1 MCSNKNHPS
10 EPLSERKRRKR
21 ISPSRARRNARRL
34 QAFLDRKKQSLMPV
48 DDQKDSELVPTTPSK
63 TLKSVCNSDLD
74 GGDNL
79 RIFIDKEVSCIDFAI
94 DNGEPGLNLELHS
107 GKTVW
112 TPVCVKKPDVRD
124 ENLSLA
130 DLSGMDEVVFLSS
143 TDDTPGVVLKSG
155 KLEVWTPIATRTRS
169 RVRDSDK
176 PPDFMEL

>member
-1 MCSNKNHPS
+1 MHYPK
-10 EPLSERKRRKR
+10 
-21 ISPSRARRNARRL
+21 
-34 QAFLDRKKQSLMPV
+34 
-48 DDQKDSELVPTTPSK
+48 
-63 TLKSVCNSDLD
+63 
-74 GGDNL
+74 
-79 RIFIDKEVSCIDFAI
+79 
-94 DNGEPGLNLELHS
+94 LHS

-169 RVRDSDK
+169 RVRDSVK
-176 PPDFMEL
+176 SPNFMEL